1 MVSSGSSAKFAG
13 QHSVSLEKDMR
24 KGLAVGKSMIQSDLS
39 DGCPRVGQL
48 AVGVFQPEVLK
59 IGFESCLGIFLE
71 HVRNIGR
78 GIAEGLR
85 EALQSQSLSIVFLYV
100 GSEMCIRDSCGTLSM
115 IIIWESPLRML
126 QSSGD

>member
-1 MVSSGSSAKFAG
+1 MSSGSSAKFAG

-100 GSEMCIRDSCGTLSM
+100 GSYFG
-115 IIIWESPLRML
+115 
-126 QSSGD
+126 